1 MRKILASIVIAL
13 LLTSCLLQFDPD
25 YIPYNTIVHRPL
37 RAGVY
42 EAYTDDTHYELTI
55 AEGDH
60 DSIQGVSCTL
70 KLYRCNAYINAYIC
84 EAEPYVT
91 YKGTYRHYITEY
103 EPIAGSTWDK
113 MYHVDEL
120 VFEES
125 SAPDCF
131 PPRDHSGTFE
141 LTYDYWS
148 AGKEQPNSSYRQAL
162 FPRINTK
169 VYMNKRTLIH
179 RTIEKYAWNGLS
191 QAVSCIFGGFLRQT
205 VPFLHRFQV
214 YPGEQPPCSGI
225 DHAEILADLGCFLFI
240 ISTVYCIM
248 GLYK

>member
-13 LLTSCLLQFDPD
+13 LLTSCLLNFDPD

-37 RAGVY
+37 GAGVY

-70 KLYRCNAYINAYIC
+70 ELYRCNACIC

-125 SAPDCF
+125 SDPDYF

-169 VYMNKRTLIH
+169 VYMNRYQYFDQPDFIH
-179 RTIEKYAWNGLS
+179 DVAYFTMKE
-191 QAVSCIFGGFLRQT
+191 IF
-205 VPFLHRFQV
+205 
-214 YPGEQPPCSGI
+214 
-225 DHAEILADLGCFLFI
+225 
-240 ISTVYCIM
+240 
-248 GLYK
+248 